1 MGSNERFFWIAFAGG
16 MFMSNVVGGLL
27 PNALHHFWPDRFD
40 RPKSSQCEKGAPAP
54 KVPAALLREVPVS
67 SATQEEAHG

>member
-40 RPKSSQCEKGAPAP
+40 PPKSRQCAKAPPARIA
-54 KVPAALLREVPVS
+54 PAALVSEVPVP
-67 SATQEEAHG
+67 SANQEGAHG